1 MSGLI
6 VVAAAC
12 WVFLV
17 GRGLAPG
24 VMPDELIYS
33 VQSKY
38 LPISEAEYGNYLYL
52 LVYKVTSLFGV
63 DSYSASQLLNAVFWI
78 LQSAAVF
85 LLSRFF
91 LPPVGSLGLMV
102 IWGFSPVITYNF
114 LFMPEAMY
122 GAMVAWAIYFG
133 VRALFDVSQRSVH
146 FDVISSILFAAMAAN
161 VKPHAIF
168 LLPALIILWQ
178 GSGLVLKSPARAV
191 LRALSTLTLFW
202 VFKLALG
209 FVLAGSSGVNILP
222 IGYAPWSD
230 GADRTPK
237 PYSTAYLGD
246 GALPSDLGSPL
257 EVLMNQSALFFLFV
271 FVTLGPILLIITSL
285 WRVASGRVQD
295 ANSDETLE
303 ARILCRLL
311 LLAGNG
317 IAIGFVFGYYYSV
330 NIVDHSDR
338 VVLRHMEL
346 FLFVVFLASAWALAR
361 GLRSSKLGSAI
372 GLTLVGAATMLI
384 IFDFGPG
391 FLYLST
397 DSMMITS
404 FGETSIWTLQ
414 LFLAAVFSVSIA
426 SNRLVPAAKTAL
438 YVSLALIPVA
448 GFHSVTSYVDRH
460 QPEDMRASAAASA
473 LVSLNL
479 SDSQQLTIFAPDLV
493 EAGSAAFVFGGENF
507 EMKLAS
513 SGRLIGTSDLVETT
527 SHLLVSSKVLLDPN
541 TRGFSVFSSSEEY
554 VLLKPDNRATSLAPA
569 GTLLGFEGITLSTAY
584 GLSGSSVVSTVGIS
598 ELVISEVDPAASLLK
613 IRLSLDPSVS
623 NRAVTIS
630 YLGESATLEMSA
642 DGSSSEITVEL
653 ESIRGEARLSLQT
666 SLLNVIDLAEDQTY
680 SVGLRLESVRMVKS
694 SGEG

>member
-1 MSGLI
+1 
-6 VVAAAC
+6 
-12 WVFLV
+12 
-17 GRGLAPG
+17 
-24 VMPDELIYS
+24 
-33 VQSKY
+33 
-38 LPISEAEYGNYLYL
+38 
-52 LVYKVTSLFGV
+52 
-63 DSYSASQLLNAVFWI
+63 
-78 LQSAAVF
+78 
-85 LLSRFF
+85 
-91 LPPVGSLGLMV
+91 
-102 IWGFSPVITYNF
+102 
-114 LFMPEAMY
+114 
-122 GAMVAWAIYFG
+122 
-133 VRALFDVSQRSVH
+133 
-146 FDVISSILFAAMAAN
+146 
-161 VKPHAIF
+161 
-168 LLPALIILWQ
+168 
-178 GSGLVLKSPARAV
+178 
-191 LRALSTLTLFW
+191 
-202 VFKLALG
+202 
-209 FVLAGSSGVNILP
+209 
-222 IGYAPWSD
+222 
-230 GADRTPK
+230 
-237 PYSTAYLGD
+237 
-246 GALPSDLGSPL
+246 
-257 EVLMNQSALFFLFV
+257 
-271 FVTLGPILLIITSL
+271 
-285 WRVASGRVQD
+285 
-295 ANSDETLE
+295 
-303 ARILCRLL
+303 
-311 LLAGNG
+311 
-317 IAIGFVFGYYYSV
+317 
-330 NIVDHSDR
+330 
-338 VVLRHMEL
+338 
-346 FLFVVFLASAWALAR
+346 
-361 GLRSSKLGSAI
+361 
-372 GLTLVGAATMLI
+372 
-384 IFDFGPG
+384 
-391 FLYLST
+391 
-397 DSMMITS
+397 MMITS

-527 SHLLVSSKVLLDPN
+527 SHFLVSSKVLLDPN

-598 ELVISEVDPAASLLK
+598 ELVIAEVDPAASLLK